1 MDYSK
6 LNVTGDKVLTAQKVK
21 IDLNTKCSYCE
32 SWDAT
37 NDPPNWGLTL
47 RNDQPVS
54 LEISSEDDDESLF
67 RDIEIEKTRLRRE
80 ALQEVIDKL
89 ERSGASDNFLDVSA
103 PEYDLFHELPDD
115 DEDVFETTVDDRD
128 VTVSAI
134 TKRVNRTVSTDVNIF
149 GSADCQSNSED
160 YFVASRISPRRT
172 SLDCETSRR
181 VTRSRSAL
189 TRVPLETTPL
199 KKTPE
204 DNNTTP
210 GSPP

>member
-1 MDYSK
+1 MGQGYP
-6 LNVTGDKVLTAQKVK
+6 LRG
-21 IDLNTKCSYCE
+21 
-32 SWDAT
+32 DAT

-103 PEYDLFHELPDD
+103 PEYDLIHELPDD

-134 TKRVNRTVSTDVNIF
+134 TKRFR
-149 GSADCQSNSED
+149 
-160 YFVASRISPRRT
+160 
-172 SLDCETSRR
+172 
-181 VTRSRSAL
+181 
-189 TRVPLETTPL
+189 
-199 KKTPE
+199 
-204 DNNTTP
+204 
-210 GSPP
+210 